1 MARNKKEV
9 PVFLLNGFLESG
21 KTSLILTLNKL
32 LNNGVNLVEIIINF
46 IYILSSFHIKNK

>member
-21 KTSLILTLNKL
+21 KTSLIKEIVE
-32 LNNGVNLVEIIINF
+32 NNDNYHNNSTVIICCEEGEVE
-46 IYILSSFHIKNK
+46 YEE